1 MHVQGERMNSLIE
14 DADIMLAKNN
24 LKSAWDAL
32 VDISDRLLDEDVVDD
47 HIDTATLYVEKAMH
61 ELRKRNR

>member
-32 VDISDRLLDEDVVDD
+32 VDIGDRLLDEDVVDH

-61 ELRKRNR
+61 EMRKLQR